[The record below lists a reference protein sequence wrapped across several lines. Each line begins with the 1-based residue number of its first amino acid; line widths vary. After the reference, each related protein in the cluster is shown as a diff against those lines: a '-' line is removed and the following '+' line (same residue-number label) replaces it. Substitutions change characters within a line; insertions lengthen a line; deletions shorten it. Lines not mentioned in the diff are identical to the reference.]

1 MLAKLLEAADPAAV
15 AQAHVTSLNEE
26 FFWTADTYIKM
37 AKKEGEAEVVARLEA
52 AMRAAFEA
60 KQATLRPEIQ
70 LLNRLL
76 GAEGPAQR
84 AEILA
89 GTEAG
94 QQLLMNDRYFFS
106 LLERMVGDV
115 SRQPEGEQ
123 RVQLLARLEAVQAD
137 AAAAAERAAA
147 GAA

>member
-1 MLAKLLEAADPAAV
+1 
-15 AQAHVTSLNEE
+15 
-26 FFWTADTYIKM
+26 
-37 AKKEGEAEVVARLEA
+37 
-52 AMRAAFEA
+52 
-60 KQATLRPEIQ
+60 
-70 LLNRLL
+70 
-76 GAEGPAQR
+76 
-84 AEILA
+84 
-89 GTEAG
+89 
-94 QQLLMNDRYFFS
+94 MNDRYFFS